1 MGTKNAK
8 ESESDESDDDM
19 ENDEVIIV
27 KLVFLLIQKFYNFF
41 DCGIVEPQVIINTS
55 WLMADGT
62 FS

>member
-27 KLVFLLIQKFYNFF
+27 KIVFLFDTVYKKENFE
-41 DCGIVEPQVIINTS
+41 CGIVEPQTII
-55 WLMADGT
+55 LIPLC
-62 FS
+62 